1 MSLAMEETTFHV
13 GKPLP
18 SAQSKPE
25 EKGRVNA
32 IGALSPAGR
41 GPVSGPRASP
51 LCPKRCEGN
60 LHIFFF
66 FRSLCFSLKGGLIEV
81 VTRIR

>member
-18 SAQSKPE
+18 SAQSMPE

-32 IGALSPAGR
+32 RGAPSPAGR
-41 GPVSGPRASP
+41 GHDPGPR
-51 LCPKRCEGN
+51 RCTSV
-60 LHIFFF
+60 L
-66 FRSLCFSLKGGLIEV
+66 RDKKA
-81 VTRIR
+81 

>member
-18 SAQSKPE
+18 SAQSMPE

-32 IGALSPAGR
+32 PRVLSSAGR
-41 GPVSGPRASP
+41 VMLQDWGLISMPQEKKHVYVFFLP
-51 LCPKRCEGN
+51 LCF
-60 LHIFFF
+60 L
-66 FRSLCFSLKGGLIEV
+66 LKGGLKEEI
-81 VTRIR
+81 IKL